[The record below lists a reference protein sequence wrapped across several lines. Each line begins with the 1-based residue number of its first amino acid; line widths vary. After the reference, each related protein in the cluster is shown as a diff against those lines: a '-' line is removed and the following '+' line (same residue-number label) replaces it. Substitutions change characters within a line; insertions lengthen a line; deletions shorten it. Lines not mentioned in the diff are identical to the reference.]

1 MTDDAAPPTR
11 LGREIDQSKPSIARV
26 YDYLL
31 GGKDN
36 YLVDQEI
43 GDHFKLNLPGSVAIA
58 FTSRQALIRGVRD
71 MARAG
76 MRQFIDFGSGLPT
89 ADNVH
94 QVAKRHTADARV
106 VYVDSDPIVLA
117 HGRALLA
124 TDKNT
129 TVIQADA
136 RDPKSIRDHPDV
148 ARLIDF
154 DQPVGVIF
162 SSILHHFND
171 DEDPAAV
178 VRFWNDQVPSGSH
191 VLITHFRSGHNPET
205 AAAEQK
211 LQATFG
217 RGRWRDTEEI
227 RDLFGD
233 LEVLEPDIVPSAQ
246 WRPDVAAEDAASVG
260 SSGRELTV
268 WEQLIVTGLARK
280 P

>member
-11 LGREIDQSKPSIARV
+11 LDWEIDQSKPSIARV

-36 YLVDQEI
+36 YLVDQEV
-43 GDHFKLNLPGSVAIA
+43 GDHFKVNLPGSVAIA

-94 QVAKRHTADARV
+94 QVAKRHAADARV

-136 RDPKSIRDHPDV
+136 RDPKSIRDHPDI

-178 VRFWNDQVPSGSH
+178 VRFWNDHVPSGSQ
-191 VLITHFRSGHNPET
+191 VFITHFRSGHNSET
-205 AAAEQK
+205 TAAEQK
-211 LQATFG
+211 LQSTFG
-217 RGRWRDTEEI
+217 RGRWRDIEEI
-227 RDLFGD
+227 RGLFGD

-246 WRPDVAAEDAASVG
+246 WRPDAPAGDAASVG
-260 SSGRELTV
+260 TGHRELTV

>member
-1 MTDDAAPPTR
+1 MTDDVAPPYR
-11 LGREIDQSKPSIARV
+11 LDREIDQSKPSIARV

-36 YLVDQEI
+36 YLVDQEV

-71 MARAG
+71 MAVAG

-89 ADNVH
+89 VDNVH
-94 QVAKRHTADARV
+94 QVAQRHAPDARV

-124 TDKNT
+124 TDANT

-136 RDPKSIRDHPDV
+136 RDPKSIRDHPEV

-154 DQPVGVIF
+154 AQPVAVIF
-162 SSILHHFND
+162 SSILHHLND
-171 DEDPAAV
+171 DEEPAEV
-178 VRFWNDQVPSGSH
+178 MRFWNDQIPSGSY
-191 VLITHFRSGHNPET
+191 VFITHFRSGHNPET
-205 AAAEQK
+205 TAAEQK
-211 LQATFG
+211 LQSTFG

-227 RDLFGD
+227 RELFGD
-233 LEVLEPDIVPSAQ
+233 LEILEPDIVPSAR
-246 WRPDVAAEDAASVG
+246 WRPDAPAAGGTSVG
-260 SSGRELTV
+260 AVDRKLTV
-268 WEQLIVTGLARK
+268 WEELIVTGLARK